1 MHESPQPTQ
10 WRASDEEAV
19 EICREWMIY
28 LGASDAT
35 VTSSSTRAVCDV
47 YSSRYLA
54 WVDNRRRNLD
64 MDIVN
69 RAHGISRVDGRVA
82 LVFVPGGVFP
92 DAQDLADHLGVAI
105 FQFDSQGGELDG
117 ANTMG
122 RRLRSS
128 GLEAT

>member
-1 MHESPQPTQ
+1 
-10 WRASDEEAV
+10 
-19 EICREWMIY
+19 MIY

-35 VTSSSTRAVCDV
+35 VARSATRAVCDV

-64 MDIVN
+64 IGLVN
-69 RAHGISRVDGRVA
+69 RVNEVSRADGRKA

-92 DAQDLADHLGVAI
+92 DAQDLADRLGVAI

-117 ANTMG
+117 ANTLG

-128 GLEAT
+128 GLETI